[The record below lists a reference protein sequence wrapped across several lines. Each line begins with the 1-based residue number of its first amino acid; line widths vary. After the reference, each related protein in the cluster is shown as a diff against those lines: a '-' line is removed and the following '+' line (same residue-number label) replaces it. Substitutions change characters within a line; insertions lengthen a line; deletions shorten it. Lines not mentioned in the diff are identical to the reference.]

1 MELKVN
7 PVTLPEP
14 ITFNYAELKAALTE
28 KVEHYANLVYTD
40 EQIAV
45 AKADRAN
52 LNRLKK
58 ALNDERLRR
67 EKEYMAP
74 FMQFKAQV
82 AEMIALIDKPA
93 AMIDKQVKEF
103 EQQQKAKKLE
113 AITAYWD
120 SIEHPEG
127 VKLARIM
134 SDKWLNASASMKS
147 IQEAINERLEQIN
160 ADLAAVR
167 ALPAYAF
174 EAEQT
179 YINTL
184 DLAQAVNAVHR
195 LAELAERKAAYEAE
209 RAKRREEAAAIKPAE
224 PAEASP
230 TPAAVEAKPSREWI
244 AFQALLTVD
253 EARALGAYFKAH
265 GIQYKAI

>member
-74 FMQFKAQV
+74 FAQFKAQV

-127 VKLARIM
+127 VKLIRIM
-134 SDKWLNASASMKS
+134 SDKWLNASVSIKS

-160 ADLAAVR
+160 TDLAAVR

-184 DLAQAVNAVHR
+184 DLAQAVSEAHR
-195 LAELAERKAAYEAE
+195 LSELAERKAAYEAE

-224 PAEASP
+224 ASP
-230 TPAAVEAKPSREWI
+230 IPAAVEAEPSREWI
-244 AFQALLTVD
+244 GFQALLTVD

>member
-74 FMQFKAQV
+74 FAQFKAQV

-93 AMIDKQVKEF
+93 AMIDEQVKAF
-103 EQQQKAKKLE
+103 EQQQKTKKLE

-127 VKLARIM
+127 VKLMRIM
-134 SDKWLNASASMKS
+134 SDKWLNASVSMKS

-160 ADLAAVR
+160 TDLAAVR

-179 YINTL
+179 YISTL
-184 DLAQAVNAVHR
+184 DLAQAVNEAHR
-195 LAELAERKAAYEAE
+195 LAELAQRKAAYEAE
-209 RAKRREEAAAIKPAE
+209 REKRKSEAVVQETRTPE
-224 PAEASP
+224 PAPEP
-230 TPAAVEAKPSREWI
+230 KREWVE
-244 AFQALLTVD
+244 FRALLTTD
-253 EARALGAYFKAH
+253 DAKALKIFCQQRGIRIEAL
-265 GIQYKAI
+265 

>member
-74 FMQFKAQV
+74 FAQFKAQV

-127 VKLARIM
+127 VKLIRIM
-134 SDKWLNASASMKS
+134 SDKWLNASVSIKS

-160 ADLAAVR
+160 TDLAAVR

-179 YINTL
+179 YISTL
-184 DLAQAVNAVHR
+184 DLAQAVNEAHR
-195 LAELAERKAAYEAE
+195 LSELAERKEAYEAE
-209 RAKRREEAAAIKPAE
+209 REKRKEAAIVREERTPE
-224 PAEASP
+224 PAPELP
-230 TPAAVEAKPSREWI
+230 REWVS
-244 AFQALLTVD
+244 FRALLTTD
-253 EARALGAYFKAH
+253 DAKALKIFCQQRGIRIEAL
-265 GIQYKAI
+265 